1 MSVGKTPRMVP
12 GERGRRGQA
21 GMPAHISSKM
31 SNPLWQPEPDLPEG
45 RRCWQGSHL
54 RCACQGGGSGGVRP
68 PGRRPVGQIRALDGW
83 GAGRPPAQ
91 PALPPQRLRGCGA
104 RAGQAFLLASSAA
117 VAVRRVQTALP
128 AASISHPLG
137 SADTVNGP
145 EIECKIKMQQINGCK
160 SHLEPIIRTTSGLQ
174 SCETSAEAKLAW
186 LRGGRGGGTP
196 APHPPLA
203 QLSSH

>member
-1 MSVGKTPRMVP
+1 MTLGDLLGFSEPTAAFWIAGNVNPWKGLYQESGKLALSVGKTPRMVP

-104 RAGQAFLLASSAA
+104 RAGQAFLLASSGGCQACPNCA
-117 VAVRRVQTALP
+117 PGCLNF
-128 AASISHPLG
+128 ASP
-137 SADTVNGP
+137 
-145 EIECKIKMQQINGCK
+145 
-160 SHLEPIIRTTSGLQ
+160 R
-174 SCETSAEAKLAW
+174 
-186 LRGGRGGGTP
+186 
-196 APHPPLA
+196 
-203 QLSSH
+203 

>member
-1 MSVGKTPRMVP
+1 MLERLQGWCQGREVEGVKLGCPHTFPVRCQILCGNQSPICLKAAGAGKVPISDVRVRVGVVEES
-12 GERGRRGQA
+12 GLQA
-21 GMPAHISSKM
+21 GGP
-31 SNPLWQPEPDLPEG
+31 WG
-45 RRCWQGSHL
+45 RFGPWM
-54 RCACQGGGSGGVRP
+54 GGGLGGLQLSRP
-68 PGRRPVGQIRALDGW
+68 FHRS
-83 GAGRPPAQ
+83 
-91 PALPPQRLRGCGA
+91 GCGA
-104 RAGQAFLLASSAA
+104 AGRGLVKRSSLRAA